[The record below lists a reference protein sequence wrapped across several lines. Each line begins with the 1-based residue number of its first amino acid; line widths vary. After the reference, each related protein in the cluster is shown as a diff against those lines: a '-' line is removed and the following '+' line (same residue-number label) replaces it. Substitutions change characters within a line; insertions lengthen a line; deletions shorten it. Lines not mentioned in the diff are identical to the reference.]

1 MKILFMA
8 LLCSGTAFANDINF
22 MEAMQPYTRGIS
34 FIRCSESEKEL
45 KKADF
50 KPARI
55 EMIQA
60 QGRTNLEISAAG
72 IELLIPS
79 INLVSDQLPSEV
91 KTILNV
97 KSDTVENKFMS
108 DSIWLKNKKTIV
120 GTQLQI
126 IEFTDKQTLNYK
138 SVFTLVE
145 KGLVQQK
152 FCNIIVK

>member
-1 MKILFMA
+1 MKFLFMA
-8 LLCSGTAFANDINF
+8 LLCSGTAFAKDMNF

-45 KKADF
+45 KIADF

-60 QGRTNLEISAAG
+60 QGRINLEISAAG
-72 IELLIPS
+72 IELSIPS
-79 INLVSDQLPSEV
+79 INLASDQLPSEV

-97 KSDTVENKFMS
+97 KSDILENKFMS
-108 DSIWLKNKKTIV
+108 DSIWLKNKKTIL

-126 IEFTDKQTLNYK
+126 IEFTDKQTFNYE